1 MLKSFLAIL
10 LTLCVTVLY
19 SQTRTKDSIP
29 NLKPIACDCKKAVK
43 LTLNWNTKYGPTID
57 TKGYGDIQ
65 EIPIHDKHSKY
76 YFETE
81 HNSAWYLLNIT
92 VDGELVFHIVPEN
105 PIDDYDFLLFK
116 YNDTSFCRDFI
127 ARKLIPVRSNISRV
141 SDEDSGKTGL
151 SSNAKVEYE
160 TRGKGFAYSKS
171 IHVKKGEQY
180 MLILDNV
187 YDGGKGHTIFFH
199 ILKNY
204 HLIGKTLDDDSMPV
218 SATVSISEKNGT
230 VITKTESDKTTG
242 DYNFTTP
249 LQIGGQYTIT
259 YSTPNSFFDI
269 KSFTPIIKK
278 KDTVEY
284 KPVVLP
290 ALKANKTYKLKNIL
304 FYSDSDGILPQSLPT
319 LKMLYAILTIHNK
332 MTIRIEGHVN
342 PLDGNGDSYYEMD
355 LSKRR
360 ALTVYNYLVNKGIKK
375 ERLSIIGFGGKFP
388 LYITANE
395 VFFKPYPPE
404 YYKQEGK
411 AQQNRRVEIRI
422 ISMGE

>member
-1 MLKSFLAIL
+1 MLKTALAIFLVFCSSL
-10 LTLCVTVLY
+10 LY
-19 SQTRTKDSIP
+19 AQNKANGGIP
-29 NLKPIACDCKKAVK
+29 ALKPIACDCKKAV
-43 LTLNWNTKYGPTID
+43 NISIDWNTTYGPTVD

-65 EIPIHDKHSKY
+65 EIPVRDKHSKY

-81 HNSAWYLLNIT
+81 HNSAWYLIRPLH
-92 VDGELVFHIVPEN
+92 DGELVFDIIPEN
-105 PIDDYDFLLFK
+105 PSDDYDFLLFK
-116 YNDTSFCRDFI
+116 YTDTNFCKDFI
-127 ARKLIPVRSNISRV
+127 AKKLIPVRSNISRV
-141 SDEDSGKTGL
+141 TYIDSGRTGL
-151 SSNAKVEYE
+151 SSTAKIEYE

-171 IHVKKGEQY
+171 IQVTKGEKY

-187 YDGGKGHTIFFH
+187 YDGGKGHTIALH

-204 HLIGKTLDDDSMPV
+204 TFSGKTVDDDSVPV
-218 SATVSISEKNGT
+218 SATISVSGKDGT

-242 DYNFTTP
+242 DYNFTAP
-249 LQIGGQYTIT
+249 LQMGGQYTIT
-259 YSTPNSFFDI
+259 YYTPNSFFDI
-269 KSFTPIIKK
+269 KNFTPIIKK

-332 MTIRIEGHVN
+332 MIIRIEGHVN
-342 PLDGNGDSYYEMD
+342 PIGDGNSSYEMD
-355 LSKRR
+355 LSQRR
-360 ALTVYNYLVNKGIKK
+360 ARTVYSYLVNKGIKK
-375 ERLSIIGFGGKFP
+375 ERLSTIGFGGKYP
-388 LYITANE
+388 LHIISNE
-395 VFFKPYPPE
+395 IFFKPYPRE
-404 YYKQEGK
+404 YYIQEEK